1 MTYPL
6 NDVKSIYMLNKTNY
20 IENNHRE
27 FLMSAWNPRML
38 VLYKPLTDIPGNEI
52 IIVEQVG

>member
-1 MTYPL
+1 
-6 NDVKSIYMLNKTNY
+6 MLNKTNY